1 MGRRRPKPLDRRIE
15 QLAAS
20 IKQPEND
27 LEDSINKGQKNNAK
41 HWDIHI
47 RTFHL

>member
-1 MGRRRPKPLDRRIE
+1 MVASGRVSEVAMGRRRPKPLYRKIE

-27 LEDSINKGQKNNAK
+27 LEDSINKGQKK
-41 HWDIHI
+41 QC
-47 RTFHL
+47 